1 MPGSE
6 IAFRIADTFTASLAK
21 LAGEEQKAV
30 KTTAFDLQ
38 MNPANPGM
46 QLHKLD
52 RAKDKNFWS
61 VRVSRDLR
69 LIVHKSGSNLL
80 LCYVDH
86 HDAAYH
92 WAERRRLEKHPKTGA
107 AQIVEIREMV
117 REIEVPRYI
126 EVESP
131 AAAVA
136 DDARKIFMDI
146 PDDELLGFGVP
157 VEWLADVKSATE
169 DSLLDLSDHLPAE
182 AAEALLELAT
192 GGPSIQPTADM
203 LSEAPA
209 LQSVQV
215 QLQRSAEPVSLD
227 AQAPITG
234 HEDPFAHPDAQRR
247 FRVMANVEELR
258 RALDHPWESWIVFL
272 HPAQRRMVE
281 RDYNG
286 PARVAG
292 SAGTG
297 KTVVAL
303 HRAVH
308 LARTHRDARVLLAT
322 FSETLAEVLRS
333 RMTRLISN
341 EPRLAERIEVHSMSR
356 IARRLYKANIGTP
369 TLASADEVRELLDQ
383 AAGRV
388 QGHKFSSAFLWTEW
402 NRVVDAWQLETWE
415 DYRDVARL
423 GRKTRLAEKQ
433 RAVLWSIFS
442 KVREELSNRELM
454 TESGMF
460 RHLERHLASTGHA
473 PFEYCVIDEAQD
485 IGVAE
490 LRLLSVIGGGRPN
503 GLFFAGDLG
512 QRIFQTPFSWHA
524 LGVDVRGR
532 SRTLRINY
540 RTSHQIR
547 RQADRLL
554 PSEIADVDGVTE
566 QRGGIISAFNGPEPL
581 IRTLASP
588 EEESAC
594 IADWLRERQAEGY
607 QPQEIGVFVRSE
619 AELDRAIK
627 GIEDAGFSAMALSA
641 RPGGAT
647 ESVAVGTMHLAK
659 GLEFRAVVVAGCDDE
674 VLPLQSRIE
683 SVIDEADLEEVYNS
697 ERHLLYVACTRARD
711 RLLVTGVD
719 PASEFL
725 DDLHLAV

>member
-6 IAFRIADTFTASLAK
+6 IAFRIADTFTGSLAK
-21 LAGEEQKAV
+21 LTGEEQKAV

-38 MNPANPGM
+38 MNPAHPGM
-46 QLHKLD
+46 QFHKID

-86 HDAAYH
+86 HDAAYR
-92 WAERRRLEKHPKTGA
+92 WAESRRLEKHPRTGA

-126 EVESP
+126 DVESP
-131 AAAVA
+131 PTAVA
-136 DDARKIFMDI
+136 DEPRKIFTDVS
-146 PDDELLGFGVP
+146 DDELLGYGVP
-157 VEWLADVKSATE
+157 VEWLNDVKTATE

-182 AAEALLELAT
+182 ASEVLLELAT
-192 GGPSIQPTADM
+192 GGPPTQPAVGM
-203 LSEAPA
+203 FREAPP
-209 LQSVQV
+209 LHSVEV
-215 QLQRSAEPVSLD
+215 QRSAKPVAVD
-227 AQAPITG
+227 RQAPTTG

-322 FSETLAEVLRS
+322 FSETLAEVLRI
-333 RMTRLISN
+333 RMIRLISD
-341 EPRLAERIEVHSMSR
+341 EPRLADRLEVHSMSR
-356 IARRLYKANIGTP
+356 IARRLYEANLDTP
-369 TLASADEVRELLDQ
+369 VLATAGEVRELIDQ
-383 AAGRV
+383 AASGVR
-388 QGHKFSSAFLWTEW
+388 GHRFSSAFLWTEW
-402 NRVVDAWQLETWE
+402 SRVVDAWQLETWE

-423 GRKTRLAEKQ
+423 GRKTRLAETQ

-442 KVREELSNRELM
+442 KVREELSNREHV
-454 TESGMF
+454 TEPGMF
-460 RHLERHLASTGHA
+460 RHLERHLAVSGHS
-473 PFEYCVIDEAQD
+473 PFEFCVIDEAQD

-490 LRLLSVIGGGRPN
+490 LRLLSVLGGDRPN
-503 GLFFAGDLG
+503 SLFFAGDLG
-512 QRIFQTPFSWHA
+512 QRIFQTPFSWSA

-532 SRTLRINY
+532 SQTLRINY

-547 RQADRLL
+547 RQTDRLL
-554 PSEIADVDGVTE
+554 PNAIADVDGVTE
-566 QRGGIISAFNGPEPL
+566 QRGGTISAFNGPDPL
-581 IRTLASP
+581 VMTLESP
-588 EEESAC
+588 GEESAC
-594 IADWLRERQAEGY
+594 IAGWLTERRDEGY

-619 AELDRAIK
+619 GDLDRAIK
-627 GIEDAGFSAMALSA
+627 GVEDAGFAAVALST
-641 RPGGAT
+641 RLGGAT
-647 ESVAVGTMHLAK
+647 GSVAVGTMHLAK

-683 SVIDEADLEEVYNS
+683 SVVDEADLEEVYNT

-711 RLLVTGVD
+711 RLLVTGTD

-725 DDLHLAV
+725 DDMLATE